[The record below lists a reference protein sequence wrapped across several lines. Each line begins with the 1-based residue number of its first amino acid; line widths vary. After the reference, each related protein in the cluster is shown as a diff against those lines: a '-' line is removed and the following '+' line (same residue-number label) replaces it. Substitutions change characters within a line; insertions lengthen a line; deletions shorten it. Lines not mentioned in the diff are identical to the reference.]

1 MVSNS
6 NLYLGIFYGFVAQ
19 VLTFLQLQGNIK
31 YNWYEK
37 YPIMLLLVSIPIS
50 WLYIQSVKYLV
61 LHFSGD
67 IWPSRLIG
75 FAVGII
81 VFTIM
86 SYWLFKE
93 PITIKVFLSILL
105 SCCIIAIQIWMK

>member
-1 MVSNS
+1 MN
-6 NLYLGIFYGFVAQ
+6 NLYWGVFYGFLAQ
-19 VLTFLQLQGNIK
+19 VLTFLQLQGNVK
-31 YNWYEK
+31 YQWYDK
-37 YPIMLLLVSIPIS
+37 YPIVVLLVSIPIS

-61 LHFSGD
+61 LHFNGD

-81 VFTIM
+81 VFTMM

-93 PITIKVFLSILL
+93 PVTLKVLL
-105 SCCIIAIQIWMK
+105 SLILASGIMLIQIFMK